1 MLNAHIGSL
10 RLHKKVAAL
19 MSGRIMAFDFGLKRI
34 GVAVG
39 TRLTGTSQM
48 LAPLSAKDGQPD
60 WLIVEKLLKEWRPE
74 KLLIGIPLAI
84 DGSPLSVTPNAKK
97 FMNRLHS
104 RFGIPVQG
112 IDERVTSKEAR
123 QQLFEYGGYKKLQQH
138 SVDSLSAELMLQQ
151 YFSEPETASQKAQT
165 PDSHTEQRSN
175 DADDQSS

>member
-1 MLNAHIGSL
+1 
-10 RLHKKVAAL
+10 
-19 MSGRIMAFDFGLKRI
+19 MAFDFGLKRI

-48 LAPLSAKDGQPD
+48 LAPLNAKDGQPD

-104 RFGIPVQG
+104 RFGIPVLG

-123 QQLFEYGGYKKLQQH
+123 QQLFEYGGYKKLQQQ

-151 YFSEPETASQKAQT
+151 YFSEPEATTPKTANLADNDESCA
-165 PDSHTEQRSN
+165 N
-175 DADDQSS
+175 DADDHSK